1 MYQSGSEYVKIS
13 ITIQN
18 GGNVMEDNKE
28 FTDESVVSEAQTSE
42 PDAQT
47 TVSEQA
53 DTYESP
59 EVELQHSNLQAMPV
73 PPIPQQ
79 AEACSQPV
87 EAYDKQVSP
96 MAQQQTGAYSQQVPP
111 TTQPAG
117 AYNQPVP
124 PMAQQQTGTYSQP
137 VPPTPQPMGAYNQ
150 QPYGQPQYTQ
160 PQYAQPK
167 QKGDGIGFGIASM
180 VLGIASI
187 LLFCTCINIVT
198 AILAIIFGIIQ
209 IVKNKNKAFAI
220 AGISTAAVALVLT
233 MIFWVA
239 VGSEAGNSMNNMYNN
254 MYDDDEWFYRNYDM
268 FDDIR

>member
-96 MAQQQTGAYSQQVPP
+96 MAQQQTGA
-111 TTQPAG
+111 
-117 AYNQPVP
+117 
-124 PMAQQQTGTYSQP
+124 YSQP

>member
-73 PPIPQQ
+73 PP
-79 AEACSQPV
+79 
-87 EAYDKQVSP
+87 
-96 MAQQQTGAYSQQVPP
+96 MAQQQTGA
-111 TTQPAG
+111 
-117 AYNQPVP
+117 
-124 PMAQQQTGTYSQP
+124 YSQP